1 MTTPP
6 LTLDFSFPRKIV
18 VEVNAEGT
26 TGDVA
31 PRCELQFATNRD
43 NPRQWQGIL
52 TVHLESKDGTP
63 AQVKGCVE
71 YVGVFTVAESYPA
84 EKMSKLVAITCPS
97 ILYSGIRELVAL
109 LTGRG
114 PHRLVILPTVSF
126 QDAVVENPVPATD
139 PKLATPAPAA
149 PATSGKIR
157 AKVRIR
163 PRKQAS

>member
-26 TGDVA
+26 TADVA
-31 PRCELQFATNRD
+31 PRCELQFSTNRD
-43 NPRQWQGIL
+43 NARQWQVIL

-63 AQVKGCVE
+63 PQVKGCVE
-71 YVGVFTVAESYPA
+71 YVGVFTVSESYPGD
-84 EKMSKLVAITCPS
+84 KMSKLVAITCPS

-114 PHRLVILPTVSF
+114 PHRPVILPTVSF
-126 QDAVVENPVPATD
+126 QDAVVENPAPAVE
-139 PKLATPAPAA
+139 PKPPAAAA
-149 PATSGKIR
+149 PAGTGKIR

-163 PRKQAS
+163 ARKQAS